1 MDRRWLYGGLAV
13 VAGVGLA
20 RLVRRGPKIV
30 PGGATRLL
38 LVGGAF
44 ASGLGPPLGALAK
57 EQKVP
62 FDSVGVPSGTKPLRT
77 DEWAV
82 RPELA
87 AKLAAFKPTLVVVAL
102 DVPAANGAAGAKQAT
117 ALKGL
122 LTAIQ
127 AAGAEVVWIG
137 PPVAPPASVRAR
149 EGEPSP
155 RYFPTATA
163 LTLPRGPDGVQP
175 TVAGYAGWAGALWQ
189 WLS

>member
-1 MDRRWLYGGLAV
+1 MNRRWLYGGLAV

-20 RLVRRGPKIV
+20 RLVHRGPKIT

-44 ASGLGPPLGALAK
+44 AAGLAPPMRALAT

-62 FDSVGVPSGTKPLRT
+62 FDAVVVPDTGKPLRT
-77 DEWAV
+77 DEWV
-82 RPELA
+82 TRPELLS
-87 AKLAAFKPTLVVVAL
+87 KLAAFKATLVAVAL
-102 DVPAANGAAGAKQAT
+102 DAPSATRADRAKQAA

-122 LTAIQ
+122 LAAIR
-127 AAGAEVVWIG
+127 AAGADVVWIG
-137 PPVAPPASVRAR
+137 PPVPPTDALQKRP
-149 EGEPSP
+149 PSP
-155 RYFPTATA
+155 QYFPTGTS
-163 LTLPRGPDGVQP
+163 LKLPRGPDGVQP